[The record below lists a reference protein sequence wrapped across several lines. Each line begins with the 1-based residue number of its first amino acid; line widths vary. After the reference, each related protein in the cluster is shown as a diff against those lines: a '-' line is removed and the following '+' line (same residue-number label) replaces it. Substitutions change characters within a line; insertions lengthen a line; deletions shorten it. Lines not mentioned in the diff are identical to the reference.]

1 MTAGAPAIEIAYYLL
16 AQALAADHSMPI
28 EVSPVKEDG
37 TDLSPEEIEAI
48 DDLHWITYS
57 SPVNQAQ
64 TLAAIL
70 TQLQE
75 LGYPVGI
82 DYYSFWSRDDA
93 KNPVAHIGLA
103 YPRAGITEPA
113 DVPIIELSEAL
124 ELSYSEDGTSQ
135 SNVVI
140 ARAGASEGKDEKAE
154 ERQEPWDEAFDEGY
168 PLLEQAGTMPA
179 LAPSDDPGAMLTAFL
194 HGLLAVSA
202 YPLLA
207 PVVTLPMFGAAEGG
221 AGGLSIFDLTVGD
234 DVVLRIPR
242 AIGELPSNN
251 PRFPNGLPET
261 NAQVFFR
268 ITRIDCEVPDD
279 GVPVMKLTLNLPPKG
294 EKNKQIPVVP
304 PGGGAS

>member
-1 MTAGAPAIEIAYYLL
+1 
-16 AQALAADHSMPI
+16 
-28 EVSPVKEDG
+28 
-37 TDLSPEEIEAI
+37 
-48 DDLHWITYS
+48 
-57 SPVNQAQ
+57 
-64 TLAAIL
+64 
-70 TQLQE
+70 
-75 LGYPVGI
+75 
-82 DYYSFWSRDDA
+82 
-93 KNPVAHIGLA
+93 
-103 YPRAGITEPA
+103 
-113 DVPIIELSEAL
+113 
-124 ELSYSEDGTSQ
+124 
-135 SNVVI
+135 
-140 ARAGASEGKDEKAE
+140 
-154 ERQEPWDEAFDEGY
+154 
-168 PLLEQAGTMPA
+168 MPA